1 MEHSRVEIVAV
12 DDESAFWDDRSD
24 LLACLRETPPRV
36 PAYFGY
42 DALGS
47 ELFESITE
55 LPTYYLTR
63 VENALLQRHVA
74 EIADLMGCGRIAEL
88 GSGSAK
94 KTRLLLASC
103 VERRATTYLPIDVS
117 REMLVASA
125 RELTAE
131 LPDLRVQG
139 LWVGTR
145 PAWPGCAMV
154 IRSRWS

>member
-1 MEHSRVEIVAV
+1 MEHSRVEIVAI
-12 DDESAFWDDRSD
+12 DDEAAFWDDRSD
-24 LLACLRETPPRV
+24 LLASLRETPPRV
-36 PAYFGY
+36 PTYFGY

-103 VERRATTYLPIDVS
+103 VERRATSPVT
-117 REMLVASA
+117 ASWC
-125 RELTAE
+125 RWT
-131 LPDLRVQG
+131 
-139 LWVGTR
+139 
-145 PAWPGCAMV
+145 C
-154 IRSRWS
+154 RSRARYSKLVTMTHLTTAPLRGFDSTT